1 MFCRTART
9 SAASAARH
17 TRGEDGFTLI
27 EVMIVSALFLLV
39 MGIVFS
45 MLVSAQRSEAFEN
58 GRGQALDDMTVTMD
72 RLTKDL
78 RQATS
83 VIGTPTAS
91 HIEMMTYDNG
101 ALQDVVYDASGTTLT
116 RTEAG
121 LRSIQQK
128 GLANTAV
135 FDYVPST
142 TTPQDVQ
149 IALIVAPPN
158 LPSTTV
164 TLDGEVHLRNLG
176 S

>member
-1 MFCRTART
+1 
-9 SAASAARH
+9 
-17 TRGEDGFTLI
+17 
-27 EVMIVSALFLLV
+27 MIVSALFLLV
-39 MGIVFS
+39 MGVVFS
-45 MLVSAQRSEAFEN
+45 MLVGAQRSEAFES

-72 RLTKDL
+72 RMTKDL

-83 VIGTPTAS
+83 VVGTPTAS

-101 ALQDVVYDASGTTLT
+101 VLQDVMYNATGTTLT
-116 RTEAG
+116 RTEG
-121 LRSIQQK
+121 GQLSIQQQ
-128 GLANTAV
+128 GLASTDV
-135 FDYVPST
+135 FNYVPST

-149 IALIVAPPN
+149 IALVVAPPN

>member
-1 MFCRTART
+1 VQLT
-9 SAASAARH
+9 RH
-17 TRGEDGFTLI
+17 ADEDGYTLV

-45 MLVSAQRSEAFEN
+45 MLVSSQRSEALER
-58 GRGQALDDMTVTMD
+58 GRGQTLDDMTVTMD
-72 RLTKDL
+72 RMTKDL

-101 ALQDVVYDASGTTLT
+101 VQVDVVYDANGTRLT
-116 RTEAG
+116 RTTNG
-121 LRSIQQK
+121 KTSLVQN
-128 GLANTAV
+128 GLANTQL
-135 FDYVPST
+135 FTYIPSIT
-142 TTPQDVQ
+142 TAQDVQ
-149 IALIVAPPN
+149 ISLIVAPPN

-164 TLDGEVHLRNLG
+164 TLDGEVHLRNFG